1 MRFVWTLRF
10 CVVGAG
16 LATCLLAWFY
26 VTNEKHIPL
35 HYLRYVSYLGFW
47 TGSRLFHGPPMS
59 KTVEVVSNI
68 YLVACT
74 ALEGLLVGWCM
85 DFARAKLGSHT
96 PTTR

>member
-10 CVVGAG
+10 CVIGGG
-16 LATCLLAWFY
+16 LASCLLAWFY

-59 KTVEVVSNI
+59 KTAEVISDI

-74 ALEGLLVGWCM
+74 ALEGLLVGGCI
-85 DFARAKLGSHT
+85 DFIRAKTGP
-96 PTTR
+96 PTTTTG